1 MFYKRTKEQQVRKN
15 VISKDLRSMDKKQPG
30 KRILIVDD
38 DEDDFFI
45 TSEYIK
51 SIPSNNFVD
60 DWSYNYNDAL
70 QKLTSNDYDIYFVDY
85 RLGIKTGMDL
95 LTDAIA
101 QGCEAPIILLT
112 GKGTEEIDVKAMESG
127 AYDYL
132 IKSELNTEKLARCIR
147 YSLER
152 ALSIQALKANE
163 RRYRSIFEKSKDIVF
178 ITNSDFK
185 ILDINYAATELL
197 NYELDEL
204 LGTNLSSLF
213 KNRGDK
219 TYFTDFL
226 NEFGEFY
233 DYEADLLTKKNEIK
247 NCIISASIEMNN
259 NGEKYIQGIIHDNTS
274 RKKAEKTSL
283 QAEKLAATGRLVRT
297 LAHEVRNPL
306 NNINISIEQLLQ
318 QTNDDDSKL
327 YLEIV
332 QRNGKRISDLI
343 TELLNSSRLSSQV
356 ELQKTSLQIVMD
368 NAISAATDR
377 ITLKRINL
385 QVSYPRKDCF
395 ALIDVEKIQLA
406 FLNILIN
413 AVEAMQEDT
422 GKLSITIYSTE
433 EEHFVEISDNGSGIS
448 EENMQRLFE
457 PYFTSKRNGMGLGLA
472 STLNIIQSHSAHID
486 VRSELGTGTS
496 FIIGFKKS

>member
-1 MFYKRTKEQQVRKN
+1 M
-15 VISKDLRSMDKKQPG
+15 KQENQER
-30 KRILIVDD
+30 RILIVDD
-38 DEDDFFI
+38 DEDDYFI

-51 SIPSNNFVD
+51 GIPANNFIV
-60 DWSYNYNDAL
+60 DWSYNYKDAL
-70 QKLTSNDYDIYFVDY
+70 NKLTSNSYDIYFVDY

-112 GKGTEEIDVKAMESG
+112 GKGTQEIDVKAMESG

-132 IKSELNTEKLARCIR
+132 IKSELNTEKLERCIR

-152 ALSIQALKANE
+152 ASSIKALKANE

-178 ITNSDFK
+178 ITTSDFN
-185 ILDINYAATELL
+185 IVDINYAATELL
-197 NYELDEL
+197 NYEPEEL
-204 LGTNLSSLF
+204 LKTNLITFF
-213 KNRGDK
+213 KNPADR

-226 NEFGEFY
+226 KEFGEFY
-233 DYEADLLTKKNEIK
+233 DYEADLLTKHNDVK
-247 NCIISASIEMNN
+247 NCIISASIEINN

-306 NNINISIEQLLQ
+306 NNINLSIEQLIQ
-318 QTNDDDSKL
+318 QANDDDSKL

-332 QRNGKRISDLI
+332 RRNGKRIGDLI

-356 ELQKTSLQIVMD
+356 NPEKASLQSVMD
-368 NAISAATDR
+368 AAIAAAVDR
-377 ITLKRINL
+377 MTLKRIDL
-385 QVSYPRKDCF
+385 QVSYPEKDCF
-395 ALIDVEKIQLA
+395 SLLDAEKIKLA
-406 FLNILIN
+406 FLNIIIN
-413 AVEAMQEDT
+413 AIEAMEEDK
-422 GKLSITIYSTE
+422 GKLAVTIHPTE
-433 EEHFVEISDNGSGIS
+433 EEHIVEITDNGSGIS

-472 STLNIIQSHSAHID
+472 STLNIIQSHNAHID
-486 VRSELGTGTS
+486 VKSEVGAGTS
-496 FIIGFKKS
+496 FIISFKNA

>member
-1 MFYKRTKEQQVRKN
+1 MNKEN
-15 VISKDLRSMDKKQPG
+15 NG

-51 SIPSNNFVD
+51 SIPSNNFVV
-60 DWSYNYNDAL
+60 DWSYNYKDAL

-95 LTDAIA
+95 LTDAID

-112 GKGTEEIDVKAMESG
+112 GKGTQEIDVKAMESG

-132 IKSELNTEKLARCIR
+132 IKSELNTEKLERCIR

-152 ALSIQALKANE
+152 ASSIQALKANE
-163 RRYRSIFEKSKDIVF
+163 RRYRSIFEKSKDIVL
-178 ITNSDFK
+178 ITSINFN
-185 ILDINYAATELL
+185 IRDINYAATELL
-197 NYELDEL
+197 DYEMDEL
-204 LGTNLSSLF
+204 LETNLLSLF
-213 KNRGDK
+213 KDPGAK
-219 TYFTDFL
+219 IYFTDFL
-226 NEFGEFY
+226 SEFGEFY
-233 DYEADLLTKKNEIK
+233 DYEADLITKNSEIK
-247 NCIISASIEMNN
+247 NCIISASIEINT
-259 NGEKYIQGIIHDNTS
+259 NGEKYVQGIIHDNTS

-306 NNINISIEQLLQ
+306 NNINLSIEQLLQ
-318 QTNDDDSKL
+318 QTNDEDTRM

-343 TELLNSSRLSSQV
+343 TELLNSSRLSSQIHL
-356 ELQKTSLQIVMD
+356 EKTALQSVMD
-368 NAISAATDR
+368 TAVSAAADR
-377 ITLKRINL
+377 LTLKRIKL
-385 QVSYPRKDCF
+385 IVSYPQSNCYTLLDP
-395 ALIDVEKIQLA
+395 EKIHLA
-406 FLNILIN
+406 FLNIIIN
-413 AVEAMQEDT
+413 AVEAMEE
-422 GKLSITIYSTE
+422 GKGELSIIIYSAE
-433 EEHFVEISDNGSGIS
+433 EEHFVKITDNGIGIS

-472 STLNIIQSHSAHID
+472 STLNIIQSHNAHID
-486 VRSELGTGTS
+486 VRSELGAGSS
-496 FIIGFKKS
+496 FIIAFKKS